1 MFRPL
6 FVSPATG
13 SLHKAVVP
21 ENSSAYL
28 VEEIQLS
35 PEPEPVR
42 NLQLAPT
49 QVRRDPNR
57 IWSFCGDDLGS
68 LGQGASASDPL
79 HLSPRVQCS
88 QASQEA
94 SGEFPGPIAVSIRVV
109 WNVSLPRTPT
119 VPGTPSQKPAA
130 FSLAPA
136 PPCECWSWMVA
147 EDSLPRLPL
156 HGSCDYP
163 PPPIK
168 GHQHTHSQIPLLCI
182 QFSQVAVC
190 GAVCGAALVF
200 FSLFF
205 LAHLFPPSSPPLLP
219 LPGLSRAE
227 CACLVFSGIPGSR
240 TWNEATQNWPA
251 PIVPWPGASGVRAPL
266 NLVSVGLEGVP
277 WHWGLWAGLALMPQW
292 LPQHLPRLRAKSLPR
307 QDGLEPGCG

>member
-94 SGEFPGPIAVSIRVV
+94 SGESPGPIAVSIRVV

-156 HGSCDYP
+156 HSSFDYSP
-163 PPPIK
+163 PPP
-168 GHQHTHSQIPLLCI
+168 HQGAPTHSLPDTTPLHPVLAGGRLRGGLRGSSC
-182 QFSQVAVC
+182 F
-190 GAVCGAALVF
+190 
-200 FSLFF
+200 LFPV
-205 LAHLFPPSSPPLLP
+205 LPSPPSSSLLP
-219 LPGLSRAE
+219 TPPPT
-227 CACLVFSGIPGSR
+227 SGSF
-240 TWNEATQNWPA
+240 
-251 PIVPWPGASGVRAPL
+251 
-266 NLVSVGLEGVP
+266 
-277 WHWGLWAGLALMPQW
+277 
-292 LPQHLPRLRAKSLPR
+292 KS
-307 QDGLEPGCG
+307 